1 MAVLRWGAA
10 TDPGQIRDAN
20 EDTFVAEPMI
30 FAVAD
35 GMGGHRAGEVASAFA
50 ASILRDRFGHGA
62 INEEYVAGVVAE
74 ANTAIFG
81 AARANPDQTGM
92 GTTVTA
98 LTVMVGPPQL
108 TQSAFVGKD
117 IGNDGTTNSPREERL
132 ALLNVGDSRTYR
144 FRHDKLVRITVDH
157 SYVQELVVTGHI
169 TEEEARTHPRRNIV
183 TRALGI
189 EPYVRPDI
197 WSMPI
202 VRGDRFILCS
212 DGLVD
217 EVPDHEIADQVRATK
232 EPQLLADRLVAMANR
247 HGGRDNITVVVVDV
261 VEGED
266 PPDPTGELSFDPTW
280 AEGVEEPPEWADD
293 RAVVAVPETKNPV
306 SFLPPISPPAQ
317 APPTATTSRSRKSRD
332 RASDKVAMVKVAMVE
347 TVESDAATQR
357 QKGPGKRRL
366 TVGTFLFGLML
377 ALIATLTVTLLAVY
391 ARSGYFIGFKGDTV
405 VIYKGQPGG
414 LLWFDPTVNAPTTK
428 RRNQLATETITVVE
442 GHKTFD
448 SATAAAE
455 FLNDFVTPTTIAPT
469 TTTTTTAPTT
479 STTAPTTTTGVTTT
493 TIVGP

>member
-20 EDTFVAEPMI
+20 EDTFVAEPMV

-50 ASILRDRFGHGA
+50 ASILRDRFGRGA
-62 INEEYVAGVVAE
+62 VNEEYVAGVVAE

-81 AARANPDQTGM
+81 AARANPEQTGM

-98 LTVMVGPPQL
+98 LTVMVGAPHTTRPAVDGSDSGL
-108 TQSAFVGKD
+108 
-117 IGNDGTTNSPREERL
+117 DGTANSPVEERL

-189 EPYVRPDI
+189 EPFVRPDI

-217 EVPDHEIADQVRATK
+217 EVPDHEIADQVRATQ
-232 EPQLLADRLVAMANR
+232 EPQLLAERLVAMANR

-261 VEGED
+261 LEGED

-293 RAVVAVPETKNPV
+293 RAVVALPATKNPV

-317 APPTATTSRSRKSRD
+317 ISPTSTSPRSRKSRD
-332 RASDKVAMVKVAMVE
+332 RASDKAVMAKSSGAD
-347 TVESDAATQR
+347 DAANQR
-357 QKGPGKRRL
+357 QKAPGKRRL
-366 TVGTFLFGLML
+366 TVGSFLFGLML
-377 ALIATLTVTLLAVY
+377 AIIATLTITLLAVY
-391 ARSGYFIGFKGDTV
+391 ARSGYFIGFKADTV

-428 RRNQLATETITVVE
+428 KRNQLDSETIAVVD

-455 FLNDFVTPTTIAPT
+455 FLNDFVTPTTTAPT

>member
-1 MAVLRWGAA
+1 MAVLRWGAS

-20 EDTFVAEPMI
+20 EDTFVAEPMV

-50 ASILRDRFGHGA
+50 ASILRDRFRTGA

-81 AARANPDQTGM
+81 AARANSEQTGM
-92 GTTVTA
+92 GTTLTA
-98 LTVMVGPPQL
+98 LTVLVGPSNASVSE
-108 TQSAFVGKD
+108 T
-117 IGNDGTTNSPREERL
+117 EERF

-144 FRHDKLVRITVDH
+144 FRHDKLVRVTVDH

-189 EPYVRPDI
+189 DSFVRPDI

-217 EVPDHEIADQVRATK
+217 EVPDHEIADQVRATAD
-232 EPQLLADRLVAMANR
+232 PQLCAERLVAMANR

-261 VEGED
+261 LEGED
-266 PPDPTGELSFDPTW
+266 PPDPTGEIEFDPTW

-293 RAVVAVPETKNPV
+293 NEPATTLRTRGNDSKNPV
-306 SFLPPISPPAQ
+306 EFLPPVAPAVVTGAVVTD
-317 APPTATTSRSRKSRD
+317 APRSKKSRD
-332 RASDKVAMVKVAMVE
+332 RASDKLKLAGSEVDSEAE
-347 TVESDAATQR
+347 TQGLA
-357 QKGPGKRRL
+357 PPKRRL
-366 TVGTFLFGLML
+366 TIGTFLFAFAL
-377 ALIATLTVTLLAVY
+377 AVIATITVTLIAVH
-391 ARSGYFIGFKGDTV
+391 ARSGYFVGFQDDNV
-405 VIYKGQPGG
+405 VVYKGQPGG
-414 LLWFDPTVNAPTTK
+414 VLWFDPTVNAPSTK
-428 RRNQLATETITVVE
+428 TRNQLDKATIALVEQNKKFDTATE
-442 GHKTFD
+442 
-448 SATAAAE
+448 AAQY
-455 FLNDFVTPTTIAPT
+455 LNDFVIPT
-469 TTTTTTAPTT
+469 TTTTTTAAPTTT
-479 STTAPTTTTGVTTT
+479 STTAPTTTTGVTST